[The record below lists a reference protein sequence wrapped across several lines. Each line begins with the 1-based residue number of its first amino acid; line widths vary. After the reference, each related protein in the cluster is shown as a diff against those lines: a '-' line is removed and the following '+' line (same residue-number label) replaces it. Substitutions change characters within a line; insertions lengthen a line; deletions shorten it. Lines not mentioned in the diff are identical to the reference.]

1 MPIMINSNDLE
12 TALKVALGVH
22 QKLRAWIGEFPAIL
36 REAKQEST
44 DLSDDLVWQKRFSQY
59 WHEIDPVWRELR
71 DLDGQIETIV
81 FAGVPVKSWLR
92 ELYNGVQ
99 RTTMVIPAKAQIEYA
114 FAEPKFQGHSIAYEI
129 SRLSTWADAFES
141 WVAESEKTL
150 LSAIKKVRSMAKK
163 QASSER
169 VVERFASSKIQVCKL
184 RSSGEYEI
192 HSPDCSAASTRGRKY
207 SECELIPGTNAI
219 DAAAYIYSDHI
230 RGREGTAEEFAEYFK
245 VHNCLR

>member
-1 MPIMINSNDLE
+1 
-12 TALKVALGVH
+12 VY
-22 QKLRAWIGEFPAIL
+22 QKLRTWIGEFPVIL
-36 REAKQEST
+36 RKSKQEAT
-44 DLSDDLVWQKRFSQY
+44 DLPDDLVWQDNFVPY
-59 WHEIDPVWRELR
+59 WHELDAWSRALLDID
-71 DLDGQIETIV
+71 DQIEAFVYEPAKPISGKV
-81 FAGVPVKSWLR
+81 R
-92 ELYNGVQ
+92 ELYYSVS
-99 RTTMVIPAKAQIEYA
+99 KAIKFVPNKARIEFA
-114 FAEPKFQGHSIAYEI
+114 FDEPKFEFSEKLQRKHIAYEI

-150 LSAIKKVRSMAKK
+150 LSAIKKVQSIGWKRKTAHSE
-163 QASSER
+163 QAER

-230 RGREGTAEEFAEYFK
+230 KNREGTAEEYADYFK
-245 VHNCLR
+245 THNCLR